1 MERIWLKQY
10 PPGVPADIDVTQ
22 YPSLV
27 DLFEESFRKYSDR
40 KAFICMDKAITYR
53 ELDEMSVALGAYLQ
67 GKGLQKGA
75 RVALMM
81 PNVLQYPV
89 AIAAVLRA
97 GFAVVNVNPL
107 YTPRE
112 LEHQLK
118 DSGAEAI
125 IVLENF
131 AHTVEQVIARTPV
144 KHIIVGAMGDMLG
157 FKGVI
162 VNLVVRKVKKM
173 VPAFSLPGAVSFN
186 DAVSAGR
193 GQKFTKPAIGPES
206 VAFLQYTG
214 GTTGV
219 SKGATLLHRN
229 VVANVLQNDAWLQPA
244 LAKPPHVDQLFIVC
258 ALPLYHIFALTAC
271 YLLGMRAGGVNLLI
285 PNPRDIPGFIK
296 ELMKYQVNS
305 FPAVNTLYNGLLH
318 APGFDKVDFSKLKI
332 SNGGGMAVQR
342 PVAEAW
348 LKMTGCP
355 IAEGYG
361 LSETAPVLTC
371 NPATVNEFNGT
382 IGLPMPSTEL
392 SIRDEE
398 GKKVPFG
405 TAGEICAKGPQVMS
419 GYWNRPD
426 ETALVMTAD
435 GFFRTGDIGVMSPDG
450 FTKIV
455 DRKKDMILVSG
466 FNVYPNEVEEV
477 VASHPGVLECAVIGV
492 PDSRTGEAVK
502 AFVVKKDPDVTA
514 EDIIKFCHHELTN
527 YKVPRQIEFRT
538 TLPKTNVGKILRR
551 ELRDE
556 KKSNQAAA

>member
-10 PPGVPADIDVTQ
+10 PPGVPADVDPTR
-22 YPSLV
+22 YTSLV
-27 DLFEESFRKYSDR
+27 ELLEESFAKFAHR
-40 KAFICMDKAITYR
+40 KAFICMDKSISFR
-53 ELDEMSVALGAYLQ
+53 DLDEMSLALAAYLES
-67 GKGLQKGA
+67 KGLAKGA

-81 PNVLQYPV
+81 PNVLQYPI

-131 AHTVEQVIARTPV
+131 AHTVQQVLPHSQV
-144 KHIIVGAMGDMLG
+144 KHVIVASMGDLLG
-157 FKGVI
+157 FKGVV
-162 VNLVVRKVKKM
+162 VNLVVRHVKKM
-173 VPAFSLPGAVSFN
+173 VPAYSIPAAVAFN
-186 DAVSAGR
+186 DALDAGR
-193 GQKFTKPAIGPES
+193 SLPFGKVKIGPDD

-214 GTTGV
+214 GTTGI

-244 LAKPPHVDQLFIVC
+244 LAAPPHVDQLLVVC

-271 YLLGMRAGGVNLLI
+271 YLLAVRAGGANLLI
-285 PNPRDIPGFIK
+285 PNPRDIAGFIK
-296 ELMKYQVNS
+296 ELMKYQINS

-318 APGFDKVDFSKLKI
+318 HPEFSKVDFSKLKI

-342 PVAEAW
+342 TVAEQW
-348 LKMTGCP
+348 KNVTGCP

-361 LSETAPVLTC
+361 LSETAPTLTC
-371 NPATVNEFNGT
+371 NPATSTAFNGS
-382 IGLPMPSTEL
+382 IGVPVPSTYI
-392 SIRDEE
+392 SIRDDDGNEV
-398 GKKVPFG
+398 GIG
-405 TAGEICAKGPQVMS
+405 QAGEICARGPQVMA

-426 ETALVMTAD
+426 ETAKVMTAD
-435 GFFRTGDIGVMSPDG
+435 GYFRTGDIGVMGPDG
-450 FTKIV
+450 FIKIV

-477 VASHPGVLECAVIGV
+477 IANHPGVLECAVIGV
-492 PDSRTGEAVK
+492 PDEKSGEAVK
-502 AFVVKKDPDVTA
+502 AFVVKRDPNVTA
-514 EDIIKFCHHELTN
+514 EDIIRFCHGQLTN
-527 YKVPRQIEFRT
+527 YKVPRHIEFRT

-551 ELRDE
+551 QLRDE
-556 KKSNQAAA
+556 KTAAAA